1 MLRALAGL
9 IKVIKVINVIKKLD
23 KCLGGNMFSAEAKK
37 KKRKSN
43 GSGLTECSD
52 RVSQLR
58 EQQEG

>member
-37 KKRKSN
+37 KKEKVMALALLSAVI
-43 GSGLTECSD
+43 GLAN
-52 RVSQLR
+52 
-58 EQQEG
+58 